1 MSKTEGKAAPAQP
14 DETAGTV
21 ESVTA
26 AATTQPNESDFPLTL
41 SEFCSQL
48 SGSDKRVALIGGFYQ
63 TEETAGTI
71 KDTVAAFT
79 ERYEAFINQ
88 PA

>member
-14 DETAGTV
+14 AETAGTG

-26 AATTQPNESDFPLTL
+26 VAPTQPNDGDFPLTL
-41 SEFCSQL
+41 TEFCTQL
-48 SGSDKRVALIGGFYQ
+48 SSKDKRVALIGGFHH
-63 TEETAGTI
+63 TETAAGTI

-79 ERYEAFINQ
+79 TRYEAFINQ

>member
-14 DETAGTV
+14 DETPGIG

-26 AATTQPNESDFPLTL
+26 VATTQPNEGDFPLTL
-41 SEFCSQL
+41 SEFCTQL
-48 SGSDKRVALIGGFYQ
+48 SSSDKRVALIGGFYHS
-63 TEETAGTI
+63 EDAAGTI

-79 ERYEAFINQ
+79 ERFEAFINQ